1 MSSFH
6 LALQSIKTTT
16 TTNSPDNLVT
26 FDKMADTSSK
36 DDKPLFFWREFEEP
50 WGFMSQWYDSP
61 FEVDGVMYASTEM
74 WMMIQKAKLF
84 GDEVC

>member
-1 MSSFH
+1 MTD
-6 LALQSIKTTT
+6 TTA
-16 TTNSPDNLVT
+16 NDN
-26 FDKMADTSSK
+26 KAAG
-36 DDKPLFFWREFEEP
+36 PLFFWREFEEP
-50 WGFMSQWYDSP
+50 WGFFSQWYDSP